1 MLTNSLKQAAELY
14 HLFFCRKPHMDTPI
28 SLLSREEKFCYFNA
42 ELGLEESDATD
53 RQIWY
58 AKTVEFKETLKLTDP
73 QLLTY
78 IKELISIANQID
90 LLEVDKELT
99 LMLLREVL
107 STIN

>member
-1 MLTNSLKQAAELY
+1 MLTNSFKQAAELY
-14 HLFFCRKPHMDTPI
+14 HLFFCKRQHMDTPI
-28 SLLSREEKFCYFNA
+28 SLLSKDENFCYFNA
-42 ELGLEESDATD
+42 ELGLEESQAED
-53 RQIWY
+53 RQLWY
-58 AKTVEFKETLKLTDP
+58 VKTAEFKETLKLTDV

-107 STIN
+107 NTIN